1 MNWEAVGAIGEIL
14 GAAAVIA
21 TLTYLAMQVQQ
32 TKEQLRENTNALL
45 GAGEVSGN
53 ENTVKQLTALF
64 TDESLTDIVSRGAK
78 NIGDLNSVEHSRFS
92 NYCQSG
98 MQLLQVTFLQWR
110 RGLLDDEYWSFCLRY
125 TGKSMLRYP
134 GVQQWWK
141 KNSDIYTSDFR
152 NLIDLLFETEGWAD
166 PSRYLKSGIALK

>member
-32 TKEQLRENTNALL
+32 TKEQLRANTNAIL

-64 TDESLTDIVSRGAK
+64 TDENLIDIVLRGTK
-78 NIGDLNSVEHSRFS
+78 NINDLNNIEHARFS
-92 NYCQSG
+92 NFCQTG

-134 GVQQWWK
+134 GVQEWWK
-141 KNSDIYTSDFR
+141 KNSDVYTSEFR
-152 NLIDLLFETEGWAD
+152 HLIELLIENEGWVD
-166 PSRYLKSGIALK
+166 PFKYLTRGDVLK